1 MPTDEE
7 TIMKSSWN
15 IIACVMLSLT
25 ACATSV
31 PAYGQASKANGVER
45 TLTTGDGWQIHIS
58 YWEATGGKDSPVV
71 ILLPSAEGVEDSKSR
86 TRKVWDSMAGVLHK
100 KGYAVVTVDLRKH
113 GDSVPASEAANDRLT
128 KLGKDDYILMA
139 AQDMEA
145 IKNFLVDEH
154 QKEKLN
160 IRKLGI
166 AAAGSSCMV
175 ASGFALG
182 DWMKKPWP
190 DAPTLALRTPKGQD
204 VRAIM
209 MLSPNTSVPGINA
222 NGVMRA
228 LADPLKGIAINAF
241 YNASDR
247 AEKKNAE
254 SLYKMIKL
262 RQTDDEDARK
272 IIEGPSGKAF
282 SAEGFLEQSQT
293 KSVMEKTIPEFFDKY
308 VKQREDPWRTR
319 TSRLE

>member
-7 TIMKSSWN
+7 TTMKSLWN
-15 IIACVMLSLT
+15 LFACGLIAVGVLAS
-25 ACATSV
+25 SS
-31 PAYGQASKANGVER
+31 PAYGQAKTGSGVER
-45 TLTTGDGWQIHIS
+45 TVTTGDGWQIHIT

-71 ILLPSAEGVEDSKSR
+71 VLLPSAEGPEDSKSR
-86 TRKVWDSMAGVLHK
+86 TRKAWDGMAGVLHK
-100 KGYAVVTVDLRKH
+100 KGYAVVTADLRKH
-113 GDSVPASEAANDRLT
+113 GDSAPASENANDRLRN
-128 KLGKDDYILMA
+128 LGKDDYILMA

-166 AAAGSSCMV
+166 AAAGSTCMV

-209 MLSPNTSVPGINA
+209 MLSPNTSVTGINA
-222 NGVMRA
+222 NQVMRA
-228 LADPLKGIAINAF
+228 LADPSKAIAINAF

-247 AEKKNAE
+247 DEKKAAE

-272 IIEGPSGKAF
+272 IIEGPAGKAF

-293 KSVMEKTIPEFFDKY
+293 KSVMEKAIPEFFDKY